1 MKSAGAAEAP
11 ALFGFLGLGAGGDGL
26 SLI

>member
-26 SLI
+26 LLI